1 MFQGHY
7 LNGVRHGKGIEY
19 DSKGKKIFE
28 GEYINDKRWNGIE
41 YIYKGKTLFEVQ
53 YINGDKNGKII
64 MKQYFK
70 KNLIYEGESL
80 NEKRNGKGKEYF
92 KNELI
97 YEGEY
102 LNGKRHGKGI
112 EYNIEKGK
120 FVGEFRNGKKWD
132 GIGFDIND
140 QIEYSINNGNG
151 MIKEY
156 YEGRLVYEGEYENGE
171 RHGYGTEYN
180 FLTKDIIYIGRF
192 AFGKKF
198 EKENN

>member
-1 MFQGHY
+1 MIA
-7 LNGVRHGKGIEY
+7 K
-19 DSKGKKIFE
+19 KKIFE
-28 GEYINDKRWNGIE
+28 GEYINDKRWNGTE

-112 EYNIEKGK
+112 EYNIDKGK
-120 FVGEFRNGKKWD
+120 FVGEFRNGKKWE

-140 QIEYSINNGNG
+140 QIEYDIKNGYG

-180 FLTKDIIYIGRF
+180 FLTRDIIYIGRF

-198 EKENN
+198 GKENCK